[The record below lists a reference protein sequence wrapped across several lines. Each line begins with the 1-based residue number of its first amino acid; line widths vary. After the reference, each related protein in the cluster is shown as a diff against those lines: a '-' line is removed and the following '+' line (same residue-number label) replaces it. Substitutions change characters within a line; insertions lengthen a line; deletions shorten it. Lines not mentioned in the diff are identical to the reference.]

1 MAKKKSKKKESFGKL
16 LARKLL
22 GWDEKYWEKK
32 KRKDRKKKAE
42 SKYPKR
48 LKELTKKGKK
58 ARKKY
63 WNKVWDEQLYPSE
76 LLDVYIPGGDD

>member
-22 GWDEKYWEKK
+22 GWDEKYWKDKEKK
-32 KRKDRKKKAE
+32 DRRKKAE

-58 ARKKY
+58 ARKMY
-63 WNKVWDEQLYPSE
+63 WKKKFEEENEPPYGWPAFGEQDY
-76 LLDVYIPGGDD
+76 